1 MVIWLRQS
9 RVAASAGELAGIG
22 VSARVVRRE
31 EYAAAMSLD
40 ESVETTRAQCEALL
54 DAARERA
61 AAIIEQA
68 EHDAGQL
75 LERAQTEYAQ
85 AASRGYDDGTK
96 RAAEE
101 WFARSAQAMIDRKAV
116 QLSLRERMA
125 ELVVAAV
132 EQITR
137 HEDRAVLFARAVSA
151 VERLVEG
158 ADYLKVRVHP
168 DDYEA
173 AQREF
178 RLASAGWNKGGR
190 AVVLSVS
197 PDRTLAP
204 GSCLCESDLGI
215 VDASLD
221 VQLNAVR
228 AAVGRA
234 IERSREMRDGVV
246 GADVAASV
254 GDGDEDDGYARDED
268 DDAGDDGEADDE
280 GPDDDADSCHEED
293 EEDEEDDDGAELAEP
308 DDFERAADEG
318 ESIDDDYA
326 DFESSDDID
335 LDALRSAIDDIGER
349 RDVRDEDTP

>member
-9 RVAASAGELAGIG
+9 RVAVSADARPGIG
-22 VSARVVRRE
+22 VSARVLRRE
-31 EYAAAMSLD
+31 EYAAAIALD
-40 ESVETTRAQCEALL
+40 ESVEVTYAQCEQLL
-54 DAARERA
+54 AEAS
-61 AAIIEQA
+61 EQA
-68 EHDAGQL
+68 AGIIARAESDAEQL
-75 LERAQTEYAQ
+75 LERAQTDYAD
-85 AASRGYDDGTK
+85 AASRGYEDGIR

-101 WFARSAQAMIDRKAV
+101 WFARSAQAMSDRKAV
-116 QLSLRERMA
+116 QISLRERMA

-137 HEDRAVLFARAVSA
+137 HEDRSVLFARAVTA

-168 DDYEA
+168 DDYEV

-178 RLASAGWNKGGR
+178 KLASAGWNKGGR

-228 AAVGRA
+228 DAVTRA
-234 IERSREMRDGVV
+234 VERSEANGNNGDD
-246 GADVAASV
+246 ADETAIGFDASEERA
-254 GDGDEDDGYARDED
+254 EDDEDED
-268 DDAGDDGEADDE
+268 DDELDDIDDQDDE
-280 GPDDDADSCHEED
+280 EEED
-293 EEDEEDDDGAELAEP
+293 EEGAALDPSSGDLRKVDADADGV
-308 DDFERAADEG
+308 
-318 ESIDDDYA
+318 ESDDDDYA
-326 DFESSDDID
+326 EFDDSDDID
-335 LDALRSAIDDIGER
+335 LDGLRSAIDDL
-349 RDVRDEDTP
+349 DDEDRP